1 MTQLRTTASEAFS
14 MTKRRRFGR
23 IYLLEAK
30 SELLKTLR
38 LPAFVLPTLLFPLA
52 FYLFFGIIFGANKA
66 GAVSVSAYMVATYG
80 AFGVIGAAL
89 FNFGVNVAVE
99 RGQGWMEVKRAT
111 PMPPVA
117 YFFGKIATSSVFA
130 ATIVLLLFSLAA
142 TAGHVHFG
150 AATWALL
157 FAALVA
163 GSLPFCALGLAVGYF
178 AGPNSAPAV
187 LNLIFLPM
195 AFLSGLWIPVG
206 MLPKAIQAIAP
217 WLPPYHLA
225 EIALALIGAGET
237 GSLLVHILALL
248 GFTILFLALA
258 RIGYLR
264 DEGKTYG

>member
-1 MTQLRTTASEAFS
+1 MTPSRTTTSEAFR
-14 MTKRRRFGR
+14 MKTRRRSAP

-30 SELLKTLR
+30 CELLKTLR

-52 FYLFFGIIFGANKA
+52 FYLFFGVIFGANRA
-66 GAVSVSAYMVATYG
+66 GAVSVSAYMLATYG

-111 PMPPVA
+111 PMPPGA
-117 YFFGKIATSSVFA
+117 YFFGKIATSAVFA
-130 ATIVLLLFSLAA
+130 AIISVLLFILGV
-142 TAGHVHFG
+142 TAGGVHF
-150 AATWALL
+150 APVTWATL
-157 FAALVA
+157 FVTLVV

-187 LNLIFLPM
+187 LNLIYLPM

-206 MLPKAIQAIAP
+206 MLPKAIRAIAP

-225 EIALALIGAGET
+225 EIALGLIGARDT
-237 GSLLVHILALL
+237 GSMLVHVLALL
-248 GFTILFLALA
+248 GFTALFLALA

>member
-1 MTQLRTTASEAFS
+1 MSLTSTSADGAFLIRQ
-14 MTKRRRFGR
+14 RRHLGR

-38 LPAFVLPTLLFPLA
+38 LPAFVLPTLLFPLV
-52 FYLFFGIIFGANKA
+52 FYLFFGVIFGANRA
-66 GAVSVSAYMVATYG
+66 DSLSVSAYMLATYG

-111 PMPPVA
+111 PMPPGA
-117 YFFGKIATSSVFA
+117 YFFGKIATSAIFA
-130 ATIVLLLFSLAA
+130 AIISLLFFALAS
-142 TAGHVHFG
+142 TAGGVRLTP
-150 AATWALL
+150 ATWALL
-157 FAALVA
+157 FVALVA
-163 GSLPFCALGLAVGYF
+163 GSLPFCALGLAMGYF

-187 LNLIFLPM
+187 VNLIYLPM

-206 MLPKAIQAIAP
+206 MLPKTIQAIAP

-225 EIALALIGAGET
+225 EIALGIIGAGSR
-237 GSLLVHILALL
+237 GSIAMHILALL
-248 GFTILFLALA
+248 GFTVLFLLLA
-258 RIGYLR
+258 RVGYLR